1 MRDTTFNRQLS
12 AALLWA
18 VLFIAATLLMEAFV
32 SYLFPTR
39 PAIMGVS
46 YLGCLAWGGIGF
58 LYAFVSR
65 PLNQLFVLASLVLY
79 MIGNL
84 NAVASY
90 FHYGSYYLSE
100 LLPANLVYCLFAA
113 VLVIGL
119 IMGEKWL
126 ALRPEATRMPLRH
139 EPSNTVF
146 FWGCLI
152 FPFVWIADELIAL
165 RRLPILSGESIVD
178 SIYSLSYGRLYG
190 YGVLLG
196 VSALLM
202 WSKRQTTDNKL
213 LSTVMSALLLCT
225 MFIMVFDGKRIFV
238 LMFFAALIAFEVISQ
253 PDRKFWIKL
262 FWIGVTILGLYIVVL
277 YLRQGGLIL
286 RRSDGA
292 DMFSKVGV
300 EYRDY
305 VFLHSRYAAGSLPG
319 YNWAASAVGG
329 FGNFILLALFGLNK
343 NELVFSGSAYQ
354 IALTLRSSFGIR
366 IGLMPELWLNYGLW
380 GSLIMV
386 PIGVF
391 FVWVSRLAQQSTTE
405 IGRILA
411 CLVYGV
417 LMLSFVNQTTA
428 VTGYLSLIL
437 YLWLVWLFLESF
449 RSKQAARTD
458 NGVRTWGPPGRTW
471 RAGK

>member
-1 MRDTTFNRQLS
+1 MRDVSFSRQLGS
-12 AALLWA
+12 ALLWA
-18 VLFIAATLLMEAFV
+18 VVFISATLLMEAFV
-32 SYLFPTR
+32 TYLFPTR
-39 PAIMGVS
+39 PAVMGAS
-46 YLGCLAWGGIGF
+46 YLGCVAWGGIGL
-58 LYAFVSR
+58 LYAFVRR
-65 PLNQLFVLASLVLY
+65 PLNQLFVLASLVMY

-100 LLPANLVYCLFAA
+100 LLSANLVYCLFAA
-113 VLVIGL
+113 ALTVGL
-119 IMGEKWL
+119 IAGEKWL
-126 ALRPEATRMPLRH
+126 MLKAKGSPARLRS
-139 EPSNTVF
+139 EPTNTVF

-152 FPFVWIADELIAL
+152 FPFVWFADELIAL
-165 RRLPILSGESIVD
+165 RRIPILSGESIVD
-178 SIYSLSYGRLYG
+178 DIYSLNYGRLYG

-202 WSKRQTTDNKL
+202 WSKRQKTDNKL

-225 MFIMVFDGKRIFV
+225 IFIMVFDGKRIFV
-238 LMFFAALIAFEVISQ
+238 LTFFAALIAFEVLAQ

-277 YLRQGGLIL
+277 YFRQGGLIL

-300 EYRDY
+300 EYRDF
-305 VFLHSRYAAGSLPG
+305 VFLHGRYAAGSLPG
-319 YNWAASAVGG
+319 YNWATSAIGG

-343 NELVFSGSAYQ
+343 NELVFGGSAYQ

-380 GSLIMV
+380 GSLIML

-437 YLWLVWLFLESF
+437 YLWLVWLFLDAF
-449 RSKQAARTD
+449 RSKKLPQDAES
-458 NGVRTWGPPGRTW
+458 VRTEHPLGRAW
-471 RAGK
+471 RTGK